1 VGCGIWREEEWRV
14 EFVPARDE
22 GGTRER
28 RALRVYAGEQ
38 RAGGLGAW
46 CLQEKKITFWMPDV
60 SDYYPYPYPNQN
72 SFFLIEFVC
81 FHFAIHFQFEYEYE
95 FHICVLNEYEFK

>member
-46 CLQEKKITFWMPDV
+46 CLQEKKSRFGCRM
-60 SDYYPYPYPNQN
+60 YPIIIRIRIRIRIRF
-72 SFFLIEFVC
+72 S
-81 FHFAIHFQFEYEYE
+81 
-95 FHICVLNEYEFK
+95 